1 MKVCYDHQVF
11 SWQKY
16 GGISRYFCEIAR
28 SLQLRRLCDVQVVA
42 PLYVNEYLKQLT
54 GNVSVSGMYVNKLPK
69 VSELI
74 RRINGLVAKPLIK
87 AIKPDILH
95 ETYYGDSVFAPD
107 GAKTVITI
115 HDMIQE
121 KFQNMCRGAGRAIKQ
136 KRLAIDRAD
145 HIICVSENTRQ
156 DLIKICDVDP
166 RKTSVV
172 YHGFSLLA
180 GTGAMPKV
188 MAGKPYFLYVG
199 DRAGYKNFATVVKVF
214 SRSSFLKKE
223 CNLLCFGGGAFSKSE
238 MRSFSECGLKPEQ
251 VVQISGDDSLLSAA
265 YKNAVALVYPS
276 LYEGFGIPPLEAM
289 SLNCPVICANT
300 SSIPEVVRDS
310 GLYFDPSDI
319 EELSLQMER
328 YVLDASLRSEMIAK
342 GLTRSTL
349 FSWDKCALETMAVYQ
364 EVLSG

>member
-28 SLQLRRLCDVQVVA
+28 SLQLRRLCDVQVIS

-74 RRINGLVAKPLIK
+74 RRINGLVAQPLIK

-95 ETYYGDSVFAPD
+95 ETYYGDSGFAPD

-121 KFQNMCRGAGRAIKQ
+121 KFPNMCRGADLAIKQ

-145 HIICVSENTRQ
+145 HIICVSENTRE
-156 DLIKICDVDP
+156 DLVEICGVDP
-166 RKTSVV
+166 QKTSVV
-172 YHGFSLLA
+172 YHGFSLMID
-180 GTGAMPKV
+180 TGAVPEV
-188 MAGKPYFLYVG
+188 LAEKPYFLYVG
-199 DRAGYKNFATVVKVF
+199 DRDGYKNFATLMKAF
-214 SRSSFLKKE
+214 DQSNFLKSE
-223 CNLLCFGGGAFSKSE
+223 CNLVCFGGGSFTKSE
-238 MRSFSECGLKPEQ
+238 MRTFSECGLNPEQ

-265 YKNAVALVYPS
+265 YKNAIALVYPS

-300 SSIPEVVRDS
+300 SSIPEVVGDS
-310 GLYFDPSDI
+310 GLYFDPGNI

-328 YVLDASLRSEMIAK
+328 YVLDASLRSEMVFK

-349 FSWDKCALETMAVYQ
+349 FSWDKCALETMSVYQ

>member
-28 SLQLRRLCDVQVVA
+28 SLQLRRLCDVQIVA

-54 GNVSVSGMYVNKLPK
+54 ANISVSGMYVNKLPK
-69 VSELI
+69 ISELI
-74 RRINGLVAKPLIK
+74 RRINGLVAKPIIK
-87 AIKPDILH
+87 AIEPDILH
-95 ETYYGDSVFAPD
+95 ETYYGDSVFAPN

-121 KFQNMCRGAGRAIKQ
+121 KFPNMCRGADRAINR
-136 KRLAIDRAD
+136 KRMAIERAD
-145 HIICVSENTRQ
+145 HIVCVSENTRQ
-156 DLIKICDVDP
+156 DLIEISGVDP
-166 RKTSVV
+166 QKTSVV
-172 YHGFSLLA
+172 YHGFSL
-180 GTGAMPKV
+180 MPGSGDLPEF
-188 MAGKPYFLYVG
+188 MAKKPYFLYVG

-214 SRSSFLKKE
+214 SRSNLLKKE
-223 CNLLCFGGGAFSKSE
+223 SNLFCFGGGAFSKSE

-300 SSIPEVVRDS
+300 SSIPEVVGDS
-310 GLYFDPSDI
+310 GLYFDPGNT

-328 YVLDASLRSEMIAK
+328 YVLDATLRSEMAAK